1 MTFFQAFNEI
11 KSKYSNNDLVIYELV
26 FYLSKSVK
34 SKEDFINKRNDEIDF
49 DFATLILFANQYFID
64 KKPLGH
70 IIKKTKFINLDLDIY
85 DGILVPRNETELL
98 CINAEKIINQ
108 IFSKQEKFNL
118 VDLCCGTGNIAVYL
132 KSKFNNANVF
142 AIDVN
147 EIACVNTLHNSQK
160 NNLSINVINGD
171 YYDSIINNKL
181 KFDVIIMNP
190 PYVALNEL
198 DETMTKYENRI
209 SFINSDDPNEFYY
222 KVIDNYEK
230 LINNKNNFLMAFEI
244 SSTQKNILESYLKN
258 KSLHYQ
264 FLKDYSG
271 KWRCLFIWNSN
282 KEIIF

>member
-11 KSKYSNNDLVIYELV
+11 KSKYPNNDLVIYELI

-34 SKEDFINKRNDEIDF
+34 SKEDFVNKRNNEIDF
-49 DFATLILFANQYFID
+49 DFATLILFANQYFIE

-108 IFSKQEKFNL
+108 MSFKQKKFSL
-118 VDLCCGTGNIAVYL
+118 VDLCCGAGNIAVYL

-142 AIDVN
+142 AIDIN
-147 EIACVNTLHNSQK
+147 EVACVNTLHNSQK
-160 NNLSINVINGD
+160 YNLQINVINGD
-171 YYDSIINNKL
+171 YYESIINNKL
-181 KFDVIIMNP
+181 KFDVIVMNP
-190 PYVALNEL
+190 PYVALSEL

-209 SFINSDDPNEFYY
+209 SFINSDNPNEFYY

-230 LINNKNNFLMAFEI
+230 LINDKNNFLMAFEI
-244 SSTQKNILESYLKN
+244 SSTQKDVLESHLKCKN
-258 KSLHYQ
+258 LHYQ

-271 KWRCLFIWNSN
+271 KWRCLYVWNSN
-282 KEIIF
+282 KKIIF

>member
-108 IFSKQEKFNL
+108 IFSKQDNFNL
-118 VDLCCGTGNIAVYL
+118 VDLCCGTGNIPVYL

-142 AIDVN
+142 AIDIN

-160 NNLSINVINGD
+160 HNLSINVINGD

-244 SSTQKNILESYLKN
+244 SSTQKDILESYLKN
-258 KSLHYQ
+258 KNLHYQ

>member
-49 DFATLILFANQYFID
+49 DFATLILFTNQYFVD

-98 CINAEKIINQ
+98 CINTEKIINQ
-108 IFSKQEKFNL
+108 IFSKQDKFNL

-142 AIDVN
+142 AVDIN

-160 NNLSINVINGD
+160 HNLSINVINGD

-181 KFDVIIMNP
+181 KFDVIVMNP
-190 PYVALNEL
+190 PYVPLNEL

-244 SSTQKNILESYLKN
+244 SSTQKDILESYLKN
-258 KSLHYQ
+258 KNLHYQ
-264 FLKDYSG
+264 FLKDYSS
-271 KWRCLFIWNSN
+271 KWRSLFIWNSN